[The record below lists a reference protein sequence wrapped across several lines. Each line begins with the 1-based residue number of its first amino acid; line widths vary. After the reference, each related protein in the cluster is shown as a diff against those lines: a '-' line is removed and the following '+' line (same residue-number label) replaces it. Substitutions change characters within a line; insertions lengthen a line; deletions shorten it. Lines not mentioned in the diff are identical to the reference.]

1 MKVEKNLIEK
11 VANGETILKG
21 ETVRIANYIIE
32 KGLQSKFNQFAFYY
46 HGNGNEI
53 YDIQDC
59 LLDFKSH
66 GTEIVINGVPDRI
79 NPSGKLIVKS
89 MTIENCLKKLFNTMT
104 DYMQFIDMLNGKEFC
119 IKHDRK
125 LYRISYTALHYCFA
139 KGRITEKQCLDMMR
153 I

>member
-21 ETVRIANYIIE
+21 EAVRIAKEIIE

-46 HGNGNEI
+46 HGDGNEI

-66 GTEIVINGVPDRI
+66 GTEIVINRVPYRI
-79 NPSGKLIVKS
+79 NPSEKLIVKS

-104 DYMQFIDMLNGKEFC
+104 DYMQFIDMLDGKEFY

-139 KGRITEKQCLDMMR
+139 KGRINEKQCLEMMR